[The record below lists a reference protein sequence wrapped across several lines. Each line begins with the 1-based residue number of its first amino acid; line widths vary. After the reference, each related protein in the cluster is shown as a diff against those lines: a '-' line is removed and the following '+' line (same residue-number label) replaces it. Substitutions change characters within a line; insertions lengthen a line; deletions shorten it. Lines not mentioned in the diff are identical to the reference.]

1 MNFNV
6 DIFNKLDKEWALLTA
21 GNKDDFNSM
30 TVSWGAMGTIWG
42 KPSVTVYVRESRYTL
57 GYMDK
62 NDYFTLSFYPESYK
76 KDLGIMGSKSGR
88 DTDKVALTSL
98 TPEPVENSMS
108 FKEAEI
114 TLVCKKRYKQLMDY
128 EAYPEDVKEAYY
140 KDHDIHYMFI
150 GEVVDIIQ
158 K

>member
-1 MNFNV
+1 MNLNV

-21 GNKDDFNSM
+21 GNKDDFNTM

-57 GYMDK
+57 GYLDN

-76 KDLGIMGSKSGR
+76 KDLGILGSKSGR
-88 DTDKVALTSL
+88 DGDKVALTRL
-98 TPEPVENSMS
+98 TPESVENSMS

-114 TLVCKKRYKQLMDY
+114 TLVCKKRYKQFMDF
-128 EAYPEDVKEAYY
+128 EAYPEDVKETYY
-140 KDHDIHYMFI
+140 SDHDIHYMFI